1 MLLAPLLD
9 QLPVGSEVAGYVD
22 NFLVLAKDAA
32 VATTST
38 FGSAVQAHPVGQ
50 LTPKIK
56 SFPPGG
62 PVEFLGHRL
71 TARHGVIEIAP
82 TPSNR
87 KKFESELNRGL
98 SYLKRP
104 TTSPAARARKVREL
118 KRDLSS
124 WTENFRLCDGIEV
137 YGENWL
143 TKIVSAGHVTSTMPQ
158 PGKQPMSSTTKMVFN
173 LHPDQEEIVTAAIEH
188 IQELRS
194 LLSSR
199 TFRARPAAVVV
210 GRLRYAK
217 PLFSVLSNFFR
228 LEGLG
233 STSITP

>member
-1 MLLAPLLD
+1 M
-9 QLPVGSEVAGYVD
+9 
-22 NFLVLAKDAA
+22 
-32 VATTST
+32 
-38 FGSAVQAHPVGQ
+38 
-50 LTPKIK
+50 
-56 SFPPGG
+56 
-62 PVEFLGHRL
+62 
-71 TARHGVIEIAP
+71 IEIAP

-158 PGKQPMSSTTKMVFN
+158 PGKQPMSSTTKMVFH
-173 LHPDQEEIVTAAIEH
+173 LHPDQKEIVTAAIKNIKEQTGTAYQSVALEYMAQSYLGTGLH
-188 IQELRS
+188 FSHWKPAVLYALKHSQD
-194 LLSSR
+194 
-199 TFRARPAAVVV
+199 PAAFLVAVME
-210 GRLRYAK
+210 Y
-217 PLFSVLSNFFR
+217 
-228 LEGLG
+228 LE
-233 STSITP
+233 SICPEATINAEITWKEQSAA